1 MEFLSHPVPAVIV
14 LLGVLVF
21 FHELGHYLVGR
32 LSGIAVE
39 VFSIGFGP
47 PLLRWRK
54 GVTEYRLSA
63 IPLGGFVKFYG
74 AVKAEKVPDSVRG
87 QEFYRASWQRRA
99 LTVAAGP
106 VANLLLAVVAFAV
119 LGAAGVSHPPPIVGD
134 IRQGSPAQIS
144 GIQFL
149 DEIVEING
157 KPVKVWSDLET
168 GISQSPGQQISLVV
182 MRGGMRQEISLTPAP
197 TEITDILG
205 KRRTVG
211 RAGIALARHPS
222 TVTVD
227 LQGGPGDSAGLQTG
241 DRVAA
246 IQIGDEEVAVKYWRE
261 VVNELW
267 RAKQSS
273 QESVFLMVSRPGAAT
288 AEKATLKLE
297 LQLKDA
303 ISAASPEEFVR
314 ALGIRD
320 SQLTIK
326 EAQDTLAGV
335 LLPGDVLLAVNEAKV
350 QDVYDLRTQI
360 EALTESSGRIT
371 VQRNFQVLDVSVVF
385 KPVEVQA
392 AAGKMTVFTLPAS
405 LLSEL
410 ITPPPVIERYTNPFS
425 ALAYGG
431 RETVTQSGEILS
443 ALGKMVIGEVPMQAI
458 GGPILI
464 AKVAGESA
472 KRGWETFLSTLA
484 VISINLALI
493 NLFPIPVLDGGQLL
507 MIGSEAIR
515 RRPISE
521 LAMENFQKVGFVM
534 IMALIVLATYNDFSR
549 FWTSMLESVCGCFSV
564 KHVLTIDTAIQGAF
578 VALHAMDHRG
588 SQTLA
593 YEHHEVVL
601 GSSAALSRMVLDVMD
616 RAGVAVADVSGLMI
630 GSGPGSFTGI
640 KVGLSFAYG
649 MIRGLPSPLPA
660 TTWNALRGCAAM
672 LSQSLGGDELTLLLP
687 ATKTQ
692 GYGASVSADGDVRLY
707 AVELRAGVPYGVEL
721 GYPLKAPIFSAV
733 TWAGLDK
740 DSRTLEQSQL
750 TNLLV
755 ESAEA
760 HLNAR
765 WPNAFGRITED
776 MPNYMRDAAPIEK
789 RRSL

>member
-32 LSGIAVE
+32 MSGIAVE
-39 VFSIGFGP
+39 IFSIGFGP
-47 PLLRWRK
+47 PILRWRK
-54 GVTEYRLSA
+54 GVTEYRLST

-87 QEFYRASWQRRA
+87 QEFFRASWQRRA

-106 VANLLLAVVAFAV
+106 VANLLLAIFAFAV

-134 IRQGSPAQIS
+134 IRQGSPAQVS
-144 GIQFL
+144 GLQFL

-168 GISQSPGQQISLVV
+168 GISQSPGKQVSLLV
-182 MRGGMRQEISLTPAP
+182 MRNGSRQEVSLTPAP

-205 KRRTVG
+205 KKRLVG

-227 LQGGPGDSAGLQTG
+227 LQGGPGDSAGLKTG
-241 DRVAA
+241 DRVVA
-246 IQIGDEEVAVKYWRE
+246 IRVGDTELAVQYWRE
-261 VVNELW
+261 LVNELW
-267 RAKQSS
+267 RAKQSGV
-273 QESVFLMVSRPGAAT
+273 ESVLLTVNRPATAT
-288 AEKATLKLE
+288 AEIAALRVE
-297 LQLKDA
+297 LQTSGD
-303 ISAASPEEFVR
+303 ISAVSPEEFVR
-314 ALGIRD
+314 SLGIRD
-320 SQLTIK
+320 SQLTVK
-326 EAQDTLAGV
+326 EAKDTLAGV
-335 LLPGDVLLAVNEAKV
+335 LLPGDILLAVNDTGV

-360 EALTESSGRIT
+360 EALTESSGQVRI
-371 VQRNFQVLDVSVVF
+371 QRDFRVLNLSVVF

-431 RETVTQSGEILS
+431 RETLVQSGEILS

-472 KRGWETFLSTLA
+472 KRGWETFLATLA

-515 RRPISE
+515 RRPLSE

-549 FWTSMLESVCGCFSV
+549 FWTSMLESVV
-564 KHVLTIDTAIQGAF
+564 GAF
-578 VALHAMDHRG
+578 
-588 SQTLA
+588 Q
-593 YEHHEVVL
+593 
-601 GSSAALSRMVLDVMD
+601 
-616 RAGVAVADVSGLMI
+616 
-630 GSGPGSFTGI
+630 
-640 KVGLSFAYG
+640 
-649 MIRGLPSPLPA
+649 
-660 TTWNALRGCAAM
+660 
-672 LSQSLGGDELTLLLP
+672 
-687 ATKTQ
+687 
-692 GYGASVSADGDVRLY
+692 
-707 AVELRAGVPYGVEL
+707 
-721 GYPLKAPIFSAV
+721 
-733 TWAGLDK
+733 
-740 DSRTLEQSQL
+740 
-750 TNLLV
+750 
-755 ESAEA
+755 
-760 HLNAR
+760 
-765 WPNAFGRITED
+765 
-776 MPNYMRDAAPIEK
+776 
-789 RRSL
+789 